1 MSSQL
6 YYNGTIVTVDP
17 SRRIILD
24 GAFLVIDGRI
34 RAIGKTAESKT
45 WQNSLENVQRVDLQQ
60 RIVIPGLINGH
71 VHLIQSLMR
80 GLAEDLELHEWASCA
95 IWPLEV
101 SYRGEDGAAAARLA
115 VAEMLKTGTTCF
127 LEPMLPSSAE
137 SKFSSIVQAV
147 GEMGIRACVG
157 KLIKINRSDPTAGI
171 PDSRDEDAHE
181 MSIEKALA
189 SHGEFHGS
197 FNDRVHIWMAPE
209 TPRGQ
214 DLAGFQAV
222 GSACIEHG
230 IRVTVHCSEAPK
242 DFELIAQNYT
252 STPAEF
258 CQTAKFTGPHVV
270 LGHMVHLAEEDYAI
284 LRDTKTSIAHNP
296 TSNAKLAD
304 GIAPIPRL
312 LEEGVNVCI
321 GTDGAPCNNG
331 HDLFRDMHLAGL
343 IHKGRHCNPN
353 ILSSEQVLEMVTIN
367 AARALGIED
376 QVGSLEVGKKADFVV
391 LKHSGIHAAPYDP
404 AELAVG
410 GLSPSTLLVHSLSGA
425 DVDMVV
431 VDGEILVD
439 GGQFTRLDEEK
450 IKSDARNAI
459 SRIREKSGVKAQP
472 FKRGWHY
479 V

>member
-1 MSSQL
+1 MSARL

-24 GAFLVIDGRI
+24 GAFLVIGGRI
-34 RAIGKTAESKT
+34 RAIGKTHESIT
-45 WQNSLENVQRVDLQQ
+45 WDILPDNVHRVDLQQ

-101 SYRGEDGAAAARLA
+101 AYRGEDGAVAARLA

-137 SKFSSIVQAV
+137 SKFSDIVQAV
-147 GEMGIRACVG
+147 GETGIRACMG
-157 KLIKINRSDPTAGI
+157 KLIKIKRSDPTAGI
-171 PDSRDEDAHE
+171 PDSRDEVAHE

-189 SHGEFHGS
+189 SHKEFHGS

-214 DLAGFQAV
+214 DLEGFQAV
-222 GSACIEHG
+222 GAACINHG
-230 IRVTVHCSEAPK
+230 IRVTVHVSEAPK
-242 DFELIAQNYT
+242 DLELIAQSYKF
-252 STPAEF
+252 TPAEF
-258 CQTAKFTGPHVV
+258 CQHANFTGPHVV
-270 LGHMVHLAEEDYAI
+270 LGHMVHLAEKDYAI
-284 LRDTKTSIAHNP
+284 IRDTKTSIAHNP

-312 LEEGVNVCI
+312 LEKGVNVCI
-321 GTDGAPCNNG
+321 GTDGAPCNNS

-353 ILSSEQVLEMVTIN
+353 ILSSEQILEMATIN
-367 AARALGIED
+367 AARALGLED
-376 QVGSLEVGKKADFVV
+376 QVGSLEVDKKADFVV
-391 LKHSGIHAAPYDP
+391 LSHRGMHAAPYDP
-404 AELAVG
+404 AELEAG

-431 VDGEILVD
+431 IDGVTLVED
-439 GGQFTRLDEEK
+439 GNLIKLDEEK
-450 IKSDARNAI
+450 IKSDARDAI